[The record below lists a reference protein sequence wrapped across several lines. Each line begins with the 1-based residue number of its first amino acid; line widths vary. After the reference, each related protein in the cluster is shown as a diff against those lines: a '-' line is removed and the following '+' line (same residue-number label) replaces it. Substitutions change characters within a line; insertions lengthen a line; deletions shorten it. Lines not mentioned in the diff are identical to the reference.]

1 MVNILINN
9 KVMPMCITYND
20 LANFKTGSNSVQK
33 CCMCQTTLL
42 QFIHSFIHSFV
53 YCRQQ
58 GPYKD
63 MTQGNMKRKHEH

>member
-1 MVNILINN
+1 MYACDINYM
-9 KVMPMCITYND
+9 KTYS
-20 LANFKTGSNSVQK
+20 LY
-33 CCMCQTTLL
+33 
-42 QFIHSFIHSFV
+42 SFIHSFV